1 MCNTTPPKPPS
12 RNENSIHGS
21 TLEELPVSLGEE
33 TPGLILSAVVLV
45 FQIKLTQ
52 YEHHRVRSRS
62 TRLVSLDLKPKRRLS
77 NLRSVKLDERS
88 VVPRKDWPPSCS
100 PQYRG

>member
-1 MCNTTPPKPPS
+1 MCNTTPPKPTS
-12 RNENSIHGS
+12 RNGNSTHGS
-21 TLEELPVSLGEE
+21 TLEELPVSLGEV

-62 TRLVSLDLKPKRRLS
+62 TRLVSLELKPKRRLS
-77 NLRSVKLDERS
+77 NLRSKLDESS